1 MFSGRVPALRAN
13 RVAGELARLRSE
25 GRPLDDLTA
34 SNPTRVE
41 LPYPPDL
48 LAPLASP
55 DALVHDPA
63 PFGLPAAREA
73 VAAHLAGRGV
83 AVHPDRVVLTASTSE
98 AYGLLFKLL
107 CDPGDAVLVPQPS
120 YPLFEHLTRL
130 DGVAARP
137 YRLEYHGRWQVDV
150 DGLAAMVDAR
160 TRAVLLVSP
169 NNPTGSFV
177 RPDELAAIR
186 AVAVRHGLAIV
197 CDEVFEGYQMEE
209 VAGRSGALV
218 ADGTPAGRSGSL
230 VADGTPVGRSAAVV
244 ADGTPAGRSAAV
256 VADGTP
262 TGRSGS
268 LVADAGALT
277 FTLGGLSKSA
287 GLPQLKLGWIL
298 VGGPDRLVAPAR
310 DRLELVCDTYLSV
323 ATPVQL
329 AAGVL
334 LERSRPVAD
343 AILRRVRANY
353 AALRRLAD
361 RYPACRVLRTEG
373 GWYAVV
379 QVPAIRS
386 EEALVVELLRHDGV
400 HVHPGYFFDFPR
412 EAFLVLSL
420 LPPPDAF
427 AGAATRVLARASR
440 SPR

>member
-1 MFSGRVPALRAN
+1 MFSARVPALRTN

-25 GRPLDDLTA
+25 GRRLDDLTV
-34 SNPTRVE
+34 SNPTRIE
-41 LPYPPDL
+41 LPYPSDL

-55 DALVHDPA
+55 EARVYDPA

-73 VAAHLAGRGV
+73 VAAHLARRGV
-83 AVHPDRVVLTASTSE
+83 PVHPDQVVLTASTSE
-98 AYGLLFKLL
+98 AYSLLFKLL
-107 CDPGDAVLVPQPS
+107 CDPGEAVLVPRPS

-137 YRLEYHGRWQVDV
+137 YPLEYHGRWEIDV

-160 TRAVLLVSP
+160 TRAVLLVNP

-177 RPDELAAIR
+177 ERDELAAVR
-186 AVAVRHGLAIV
+186 RVASRRRLAIL
-197 CDEVFEGYQMEE
+197 CDEVFEGYPLDDE
-209 VAGRSGALV
+209 
-218 ADGTPAGRSGSL
+218 TAGRSGSL
-230 VADGTPVGRSAAVV
+230 VADAE
-244 ADGTPAGRSAAV
+244 
-256 VADGTP
+256 
-262 TGRSGS
+262 
-268 LVADAGALT
+268 ALT

-287 GLPQLKLGWIL
+287 GLPQLKLGWIV

-329 AAGVL
+329 AAGAL

-343 AILRRVRANY
+343 GILRRVRANY
-353 AALRRLAD
+353 AALQRLAD
-361 RYPACRVLRTEG
+361 RFPACQVLRAEG

-379 QVPAIRS
+379 QAPALRS

-400 HVHPGYFFDFPR
+400 YVHPGYFFDFPR
-412 EAFLVLSL
+412 EVFLVLSL
-420 LPPPDAF
+420 LPPSEAF
-427 AGAATRVLARASR
+427 AGAAARVLARASR

>member
-1 MFSGRVPALRAN
+1 MFSARVPALRAN

-25 GRPLDDLTA
+25 GGRLDDLTA

-55 DALVHDPA
+55 VALVHDPA
-63 PFGLPAAREA
+63 PFGLLAAREA

-83 AVHPDRVVLTASTSE
+83 PARPDRVVLTASTSE
-98 AYGLLFKLL
+98 AYSLLFKLL
-107 CDPGDAVLVPQPS
+107 CDPGDVVLVPQPS

-137 YRLEYHGRWQVDV
+137 YRLEYHGRWEIDV
-150 DGLAAMVDAR
+150 DGLAARVDAR
-160 TRAVLLVSP
+160 ARAVLLVSP

-177 RPDELAAIR
+177 RGDELAA
-186 AVAVRHGLAIV
+186 VREIASRRGLAII
-197 CDEVFEGYQMEE
+197 CDEVFEGYPMDDAA
-209 VAGRSGALV
+209 AGRSGTLV
-218 ADGTPAGRSGSL
+218 ADTE
-230 VADGTPVGRSAAVV
+230 
-244 ADGTPAGRSAAV
+244 
-256 VADGTP
+256 
-262 TGRSGS
+262 
-268 LVADAGALT
+268 ALT

-287 GLPQLKLGWIL
+287 GLPQLKLGWIV
-298 VGGPDRLVAPAR
+298 VGGPDALVARAR

-361 RYPACRVLRTEG
+361 RFPACRVLRTEG

-379 QVPAIRS
+379 QVPSFRS
-386 EEALVVELLRHDGV
+386 EEALVVELLRHDEV
-400 HVHPGYFFDFPR
+400 CVHPGYFFDFPR

>member
-1 MFSGRVPALRAN
+1 MFSGRVPPLRVN
-13 RVAGELARLRSE
+13 RVGEELARLRSE
-25 GRPLDDLTA
+25 GRPVVDLTV
-34 SNPTRVE
+34 SNPTRVG
-41 LPYPPDL
+41 LPYPPGL

-55 DALVHDPA
+55 DARVYDPA

-83 AVHPDRVVLTASTSE
+83 PIHPDRVVLTASTSE

-137 YRLEYHGRWQVDV
+137 YRLEHHGRWQVDV
-150 DGLAAMVDAR
+150 DGLAAAVDAR

-177 RPDELAAIR
+177 RGDELAAVR
-186 AVAVRHGLAIV
+186 EVALRHGLAIIS
-197 CDEVFEGYQMEE
+197 DEVFADYPVDEPA
-209 VAGRSGALV
+209 AGRPGPLV
-218 ADGTPAGRSGSL
+218 GDPE
-230 VADGTPVGRSAAVV
+230 
-244 ADGTPAGRSAAV
+244 
-256 VADGTP
+256 
-262 TGRSGS
+262 
-268 LVADAGALT
+268 ALT

-298 VGGPDRLVAPAR
+298 LGGPDALVAGAR

-329 AAGVL
+329 AAGAL
-334 LERSRPVAD
+334 LDRSRPVAD
-343 AILRRVRANY
+343 AILARVRGNDS
-353 AALRRLAD
+353 ALRRLAD
-361 RYPACRVLRTEG
+361 RFPACRVLRTEG

-379 QVPAIRS
+379 QVPAFRS
-386 EEALVVELLRHDGV
+386 EEALVVELLQRDGV
-400 HVHPGYFFDFPR
+400 CVHPGYFFDFPR

-420 LPPPDAF
+420 LPPPGVF
-427 AGAATRVLARASR
+427 AGAAARVLARASR
-440 SPR
+440 SPCR

>member
-13 RVAGELARLRSE
+13 RVAVELARLRSE
-25 GRPLDDLTA
+25 GRRLDDLTE

-48 LAPLASP
+48 LAPLAAP
-55 DALVHDPA
+55 DALAYDA
-63 PFGLPAAREA
+63 EPFGLPAAREA

-83 AVHPDRVVLTASTSE
+83 PVHPDRVVLTASTSE

-137 YRLEYHGRWQVDV
+137 YRLEHHGRWEVDV

-177 RPDELAAIR
+177 RGDEMAAFRDVALRHELAI
-186 AVAVRHGLAIV
+186 I
-197 CDEVFEGYQMEE
+197 CDEVFAGYPLEDAE
-209 VAGRSGALV
+209 AGRSGALV
-218 ADGTPAGRSGSL
+218 ADTEG
-230 VADGTPVGRSAAVV
+230 
-244 ADGTPAGRSAAV
+244 
-256 VADGTP
+256 
-262 TGRSGS
+262 
-268 LVADAGALT
+268 LT

-287 GLPQLKLGWIL
+287 GLPQLKLGWMLMGGSGGL
-298 VGGPDRLVAPAR
+298 VGGAR

-329 AAGVL
+329 AAGAL
-334 LERSRPVAD
+334 LERSRSVAD
-343 AILRRVRANY
+343 AILDRVRTNY
-353 AALRRLAD
+353 GALRRLGG
-361 RYPACRVLRTEG
+361 RFPACRVLCAEA

-386 EEALVVELLRHDGV
+386 EEALVIELLRHDGV
-400 HVHPGYFFDFPR
+400 LAHPGYFFDFPR

-420 LPPPDAF
+420 LPPVDAF
-427 AGAATRVLARASR
+427 ARAATRVLARASR

>member
-73 VAAHLAGRGV
+73 VAAQLAGRGV
-83 AVHPDRVVLTASTSE
+83 PVHPDRVVLTASTSE
-98 AYGLLFKLL
+98 SYGLLFKLL

-177 RPDELAAIR
+177 RGDELAAVR

-197 CDEVFEGYQMEE
+197 CDEVFEGYPMEE
-209 VAGRSGALV
+209 VAGRSGSLVADGTPAGRSCSLVADGTPAGRSAALVADGTPAGRSAALV

-230 VADGTPVGRSAAVV
+230 VADT
-244 ADGTPAGRSAAV
+244 
-256 VADGTP
+256 
-262 TGRSGS
+262 
-268 LVADAGALT
+268 GALT

-298 VGGPDRLVAPAR
+298 VGGPDRLVDPAR

-353 AALRRLAD
+353 AALLRLAD
-361 RYPACRVLRTEG
+361 RFPACRVLRTEG

>member
-34 SNPTRVE
+34 SNPTRVG

-55 DALVHDPA
+55 DARVYDPA

-83 AVHPDRVVLTASTSE
+83 PVHPDRVVLTASTSE

-150 DGLAAMVDAR
+150 DDLAAMVDAR

-177 RPDELAAIR
+177 RGDELAEVR
-186 AVAVRHGLAIV
+186 EVASRHGLAIV
-197 CDEVFEGYQMEE
+197 CDEVFADYPMEE
-209 VAGRSGALV
+209 AAGRPGALV
-218 ADGTPAGRSGSL
+218 GDTE
-230 VADGTPVGRSAAVV
+230 V
-244 ADGTPAGRSAAV
+244 
-256 VADGTP
+256 
-262 TGRSGS
+262 
-268 LVADAGALT
+268 LT

-298 VGGPDRLVAPAR
+298 LGGPDALVAGAR
-310 DRLELVCDTYLSV
+310 DRLELVCDTYLSL

-329 AAGVL
+329 AAGAL
-334 LERSRPVAD
+334 LRRSRPVAE
-343 AILRRVRANY
+343 AILERVRANH
-353 AALRRLAD
+353 AALRRSAAGF
-361 RYPACRVLRTEG
+361 PACRVLRVDG

-379 QVPAIRS
+379 QAPAIRS
-386 EEALVVELLRHDGV
+386 EESLVIELLRRDGV
-400 HVHPGYFFDFPR
+400 LVHPGYFFDFPR

-420 LPPPDAF
+420 LPPPDVF
-427 AGAATRVLARASR
+427 VGAASRVLARASG

>member
-197 CDEVFEGYQMEE
+197 CDEVFEGYPMEE
-209 VAGRSGALV
+209 VA
-218 ADGTPAGRSGSL
+218 
-230 VADGTPVGRSAAVV
+230 
-244 ADGTPAGRSAAV
+244 
-256 VADGTP
+256 
-262 TGRSGS
+262 GRSGS

-277 FTLGGLSKSA
+277 FTLGGLSKLA

>member
-1 MFSGRVPALRAN
+1 MFSSRVPALRSN

-25 GRPLDDLTA
+25 GRRLDDLTA
-34 SNPTRVE
+34 SNPTRVG
-41 LPYPPDL
+41 LPYPRDL
-48 LAPLASP
+48 LAPLAAA
-55 DALVHDPA
+55 DALAYDPA
-63 PFGLPAAREA
+63 PFGIAAARKA

-83 AVHPDRVVLTASTSE
+83 SVRPDRIVLTASTSE

-107 CDPGDAVLVPQPS
+107 CDPGDVVLVPQPS

-130 DGVAARP
+130 DGVAARA
-137 YRLEYHGRWQVDV
+137 YRLEYHGRWAIDV
-150 DGLAAMVDAR
+150 DGLARMVDAR

-177 RPDELAAIR
+177 RAHELAA
-186 AVAVRHGLAIV
+186 VREIASRHELAII
-197 CDEVFEGYQMEE
+197 CDEVFQGYPMEDE
-209 VAGRSGALV
+209 AAGRSGALV
-218 ADGTPAGRSGSL
+218 AGTE
-230 VADGTPVGRSAAVV
+230 
-244 ADGTPAGRSAAV
+244 
-256 VADGTP
+256 
-262 TGRSGS
+262 
-268 LVADAGALT
+268 ALT

-298 VGGPDRLVAPAR
+298 MGGPDGLVASAR

-329 AAGVL
+329 AAGAL
-334 LERSRPVAD
+334 LARSRPLAD

-353 AALRRLAD
+353 GALRQLAD
-361 RYPACRVLRTEG
+361 AFPACRALRVEG

-386 EEALVVELLRHDGV
+386 EEDLVVELLRRDGV
-400 HVHPGYFFDFPR
+400 YAHPGYFFDFPR

-427 AGAATRVLARASR
+427 AGAATRVLATASR

>member
-1 MFSGRVPALRAN
+1 MFSGRVPPLRVN
-13 RVAGELARLRSE
+13 RVAEELARLRSE
-25 GRPLDDLTA
+25 GRPLDDLTE
-34 SNPTRVE
+34 SNPTRVG

-48 LAPLASP
+48 LAPLAAP
-55 DALVHDPA
+55 DALAYDPA
-63 PFGLPAAREA
+63 PFGLPSAREA

-83 AVHPDRVVLTASTSE
+83 PVHPDRVVLTASTSE

-137 YRLEYHGRWQVDV
+137 YRLEHHGRWQVDV

-177 RPDELAAIR
+177 RGDELAAVR
-186 AVAVRHGLAIV
+186 EVASRHGLAII
-197 CDEVFEGYQMEE
+197 CDEVFADYP
-209 VAGRSGALV
+209 VDDPASGRPGALV
-218 ADGTPAGRSGSL
+218 GDTE
-230 VADGTPVGRSAAVV
+230 
-244 ADGTPAGRSAAV
+244 
-256 VADGTP
+256 
-262 TGRSGS
+262 
-268 LVADAGALT
+268 ALT

-287 GLPQLKLGWIL
+287 GLPQLKLGWVL
-298 VGGPDRLVAPAR
+298 LGGPDALVAGAR

-329 AAGVL
+329 AAGAL
-334 LERSRPVAD
+334 LDGSRPVAD
-343 AILRRVRANY
+343 AILARVRGNDS
-353 AALRRLAD
+353 ALRRLAD
-361 RYPACRVLRTEG
+361 RFPACRVLRTEG

-379 QVPAIRS
+379 QVPALRS
-386 EEALVVELLRHDGV
+386 EEALVVELLQRDGV
-400 HVHPGYFFDFPR
+400 SVHPGYFFDFPR

-420 LPPPDAF
+420 LPPPDVF
-427 AGAATRVLARASR
+427 AGAAARVLARASR
-440 SPR
+440 SPCR